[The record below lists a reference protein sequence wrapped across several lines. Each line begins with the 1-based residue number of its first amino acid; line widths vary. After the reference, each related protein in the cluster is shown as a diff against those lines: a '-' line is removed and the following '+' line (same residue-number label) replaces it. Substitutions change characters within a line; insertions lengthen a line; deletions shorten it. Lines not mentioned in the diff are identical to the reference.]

1 MHKLETNFDILN
13 PWNVLNEIKLNS
25 IDNDILQTLNEKK
38 FGRYKLYTVFM
49 KQTLS
54 FLDWFWESFRCK
66 KLSSYGRCEKVQQMK
81 LVKGTVSVIS
91 KVTLRANM
99 AKPKSQ
105 YPLKIW
111 LIKHELK
118 INVYNFENR

>member
-1 MHKLETNFDILN
+1 
-13 PWNVLNEIKLNS
+13 
-25 IDNDILQTLNEKK
+25 
-38 FGRYKLYTVFM
+38 
-49 KQTLS
+49 
-54 FLDWFWESFRCK
+54 
-66 KLSSYGRCEKVQQMK
+66 MK

-99 AKPKSQ
+99 AKPESQ
-105 YPLKIW
+105 DPLKIW